1 MESLREN
8 GKFITFQY
16 SLVKKDLLKPFFQ
29 ISIKKFGLT
38 SHQPMSLVVKIGEG
52 SICIMEL
59 HELLSYI
66 EQYGYTALFFCLWLG
81 IVGMPI
87 PDEMIVMS
95 GGFVSSVGI
104 LSVIPAFLLTYLGVV
119 SGLSLGYLLGKVFGT
134 KVLDKLM
141 KRKGKVFATITKM
154 IDKYGHYAL
163 VTSYFIP
170 VVRHIIPYLVG
181 MNNMSY
187 RKYALYSYTT
197 GFVWTLVYFYLVP
210 YLEII

>member
-1 MESLREN
+1 
-8 GKFITFQY
+8 
-16 SLVKKDLLKPFFQ
+16 
-29 ISIKKFGLT
+29 
-38 SHQPMSLVVKIGEG
+38 
-52 SICIMEL
+52 MEL

-141 KRKGKVFATITKM
+141 KRKRQSICYNHKN
-154 IDKYGHYAL
+154 D
-163 VTSYFIP
+163 
-170 VVRHIIPYLVG
+170 
-181 MNNMSY
+181 
-187 RKYALYSYTT
+187 
-197 GFVWTLVYFYLVP
+197 
-210 YLEII
+210 